1 MLSRSARSVRHVS
14 RVLLAC
20 ACAVACAL
28 VFAGC
33 SKNEPPTGTVR
44 YETDD
49 AVVNMGLLLHGYTWG
64 GATNDAVAPTE
75 LSDDDVP
82 DLEVSGEAEVRA
94 SFSQAATEVEVVR
107 YAEDGSLEGVECS
120 LEDGVATFDVEP
132 GWRYYVGAWF
142 EDGDAGYLFDVKGA
156 GGEGAEKDEF
166 VSTAMVV
173 TLGNGEVLF
182 VDQDT
187 ESPYYPTLPEDAPEL
202 TAGNIVR
209 VTGNG
214 IMLESYPA
222 QYPGITSVEVVEEGT
237 PADAEKYDELAAQ
250 LWQPKDPAEPP
261 LASLEYTTEL
271 AATSVM
277 LGTYGYTWTYEE
289 GGSEQTVTVD
299 APHPTQLEAAELSDA
314 RVDGPTEVTVTF
326 DVPCTAAGIVRWP
339 EDELEAAAEA
349 AGSAQAV
356 EVGSVEGD
364 TWTVDDREIVDGN
377 VVFTVEPGAGATP
390 SRRTSTTAR
399 PSTPSPCDDSKG
411 DRPLLNHADTDGASI
426 YISAGRRFA
435 HVV

>member
-1 MLSRSARSVRHVS
+1 MLSRSARSVRHIS
-14 RVLLAC
+14 RALLAC

-33 SKNEPPTGTVR
+33 SKNEPPSGTVR
-44 YETDD
+44 YETED

-75 LSDDDVP
+75 LADDDVP

-94 SFSQAATEVEVVR
+94 SFSQPATEVEVVR

-120 LEDGVATFDVEP
+120 LEDGAAAFAAEP

-156 GGEGAEKDEF
+156 EGEGAEMDEF

-173 TLGNGEVLF
+173 TLGNGELLF

-187 ESPYYPTLPEDAPEL
+187 ETPYYPTLPENAPEL
-202 TAGNIVR
+202 AAGNVVR
-209 VTGNG
+209 VSGNG

-222 QYPGITSVEVVEEGT
+222 QYPGITSVEVIEEGT

-261 LASLEYTTEL
+261 YASVEYTTDL
-271 AATSVM
+271 AAVSLMPTSC
-277 LGTYGYTWTYEE
+277 GYIWTYEQDGE
-289 GGSEQTVTVD
+289 EQTVAVDTLAPTDYAADELADASLKEPAQVTVSFDVD
-299 APHPTQLEAAELSDA
+299 AT
-314 RVDGPTEVTVTF
+314 GIEVTRWSEDALDAEGEKVEVEGLSFTAAILATF
-326 DVPCTAAGIVRWP
+326 DAGEATYAFTA
-339 EDELEAAAEA
+339 
-349 AGSAQAV
+349 
-356 EVGSVEGD
+356 
-364 TWTVDDREIVDGN
+364 
-377 VVFTVEPGAGATP
+377 
-390 SRRTSTTAR
+390 
-399 PSTPSPCDDSKG
+399 
-411 DRPLLNHADTDGASI
+411 
-426 YISAGRRFA
+426 
-435 HVV
+435 